1 MKVLNV
7 IYNIIATVIVLVFAF
22 TVGLKIT
29 DTKVF
34 AVATPS
40 MEDELSEG
48 DMVFVRET
56 DTFLEGDIITAKL
69 SNGSLFTHRIYNV
82 DEENRLV
89 YTMGDSNPQP
99 DPLPTSFDD
108 VVGKVI
114 FSVPML
120 GNLSLKF
127 NATNIILVLA
137 GVLVAL
143 TVIRFIVFRI
153 KAKEE
158 EAVYF

>member
-1 MKVLNV
+1 MKIINV
-7 IYNIIATVIVLVFAF
+7 IYNIIAAVIVLVFVF
-22 TVGLKIT
+22 TLGLKAT

-48 DMVFVRET
+48 DMVFVRQT
-56 DTFLEGDIITAKL
+56 DEILEGDIITAKL
-69 SNGSLFTHRIYNV
+69 SGGGQFTHRVYRV
-82 DEENRLV
+82 DEEKRLV

-99 DPLPTSFDD
+99 DPQPTTFDD
-108 VVGKVI
+108 IIGKVI
-114 FSVPML
+114 FSVPGL

-143 TVIRFIVFRI
+143 TVIRFIIFRI
-153 KAKEE
+153 KTKEE
-158 EAVYF
+158 EAV

>member
-1 MKVLNV
+1 MKIINV
-7 IYNIIATVIVLVFAF
+7 IYNIIATVIVLVFVF

-40 MEDELSEG
+40 MEDELYEG

-56 DTFLEGDIITAKL
+56 DTFLEGDIITARL
-69 SNGSLFTHRIYNV
+69 SNGGQFTHRVYSV

-89 YTMGDSNPQP
+89 YTMGDNNPQP
-99 DPLPTSFDD
+99 DPQPTSFDD
-108 VVGKVI
+108 VVGKVV
-114 FSVPML
+114 FSVPQL

-127 NATNIILVLA
+127 NATNIILLLA
-137 GVLVAL
+137 GILVAL
-143 TVIRFIVFRI
+143 TVIRFVVFRI
-153 KAKEE
+153 KSKEE
-158 EAVYF
+158 EAV